1 MKGIYL
7 ATIQRKPMTAE
18 RAAQRLNAD
27 VPKDI
32 AAAAVAI
39 AVKFDIGGVC
49 DPMYIANIVAHRTK
63 NGNGRSQFYVPTPT
77 PVSLETADRIG
88 KDLAESYRLSGVT
101 ATEVVSCLRKT
112 MQVAEEEF
120 I

>member
-1 MKGIYL
+1 MKGIKM
-7 ATIQRKPMTAE
+7 ATTQGKPMTAE
-18 RAAQRLNAD
+18 RAARLLNAD

-32 AAAAVAI
+32 AAAAVAV

-49 DPMYIANIVAHRTK
+49 DPMYIANIIALRTHR
-63 NGNGRSQFYVPTPT
+63 GNGRSQFYVPTPQ
-77 PVSLETADRIG
+77 PASPASLDEIG
-88 KDLAESYRLSGVT
+88 THLAGSYRLSGVT

-120 I
+120 L